1 MTANGPYRIGELAA
15 RTGLTRDTLRY
26 YERRGLI
33 LPPKRSAGGYR
44 VYSPS
49 VLERLRFITQAQ
61 SVGLTLAEIG
71 DLASYQK
78 GGRARCRRVHDLLA
92 ARLTDLEAKLAA
104 LHELE
109 RSLRRYLQEC
119 ERALAVQ
126 AEPECPVV
134 AELERGTK

>member
-1 MTANGPYRIGELAA
+1 MTTNGPYRIGELAA

-33 LPPKRSAGGYR
+33 PPPKRSTGGYR

-61 SVGLTLAEIG
+61 SVGLTLGEIG
-71 DLASYQK
+71 DLVRYQK

-92 ARLTDLEAKLAA
+92 ARLADLEGKLAA
-104 LHELE
+104 LHEFE
-109 RSLRRYLQEC
+109 RTLRGYLQEC
-119 ERALAVQ
+119 ERALGAE

-134 AELERGTK
+134 AELERATK